1 MAEVLLVDD
10 DPDIRAM
17 LAFTLDDYG
26 FSVREA
32 GDGAQALAA
41 LELRAPDLMV
51 LDLMMPGIDGFGV
64 LAAMRERGLCPD
76 TRVLI
81 LSCKVDER
89 DLVRGYELGA
99 DDYVTKPFDPDGLAT
114 TIAGLI
120 AGAPSRIS

>member
-17 LAFTLDDYG
+17 LVFAFADYG

-32 GDGAQALAA
+32 GDGQQALTV
-41 LELRAPDLMV
+41 LQEHAPDIMI
-51 LDLMMPGIDGFGV
+51 LDLMMPGLDGFGL
-64 LAAMRERGLCPD
+64 LAAMRERNVAPE

-89 DLVRGYELGA
+89 DLTRGYELGA
-99 DDYVTKPFDPDGLAT
+99 DDYVTKPFDPDSLVRKVEAMLA
-114 TIAGLI
+114 A
-120 AGAPSRIS
+120 APRR

>member
-1 MAEVLLVDD
+1 MAEILLVDD
-10 DPDIRAM
+10 DPDIRGM

-32 GDGAQALAA
+32 GDGAEAIAA
-41 LELRAPDLMV
+41 LEERPPDVMV
-51 LDLMMPGIDGFGV
+51 LDLMMPNVDGFGV
-64 LAAMRERGLCPD
+64 LKAMRERGLAPG

-99 DDYVTKPFDPDGLAT
+99 HDYVTKPFDPDGLAA
-114 TIAGLI
+114 TISSLLAS
-120 AGAPSRIS
+120 APLHR

>member
-26 FSVREA
+26 FAVREA
-32 GDGAQALAA
+32 GDGIQAIAA
-41 LELRAPDLMV
+41 LEHKAPDLMV

-64 LAAMRERGLCPD
+64 LSAMRERGLAPE

-99 DDYVTKPFDPDGLAT
+99 DEYVTKPFDPDGLAA
-114 TIAGLI
+114 TIAGLV
-120 AGAPSRIS
+120 AGEPTRTI